1 MRIGIDARMLGQSG
15 IGRYIESLVR
25 YVPKLDRRDEYYL
38 FMRDSIKPLGPNIHI
53 IKADI
58 PWYSMQEQMKLV
70 KIFQDT
76 KLDLLH
82 VPHFNVPLFYRDRF
96 VVTIHDLTHTKVS
109 MQRATTLSPW
119 LYRAKRLAYQRV
131 VEHAVH
137 DSKKIITVSQAVR
150 REIVSTYTVPA
161 DKVVVTH
168 EAVEKRFCSITR
180 ARPIDEPYFFYV
192 GNAHPHK
199 NLERLLRAYSL
210 VRQQKPHIKLV
221 LAGKEHFFWQRLR
234 DEARREGLVEGVLF
248 VGGVSDEQLES
259 YYQHAVSYVFPSL
272 SEGFGLPIL
281 EALKCGTRV
290 IASNIPALREVGG
303 DLITYVDPYSEEKI
317 AEAMVRHCKTVPSKS
332 WRAQVAPHIRTFSWE
347 DLAVKTLEVY
357 REVLSL

>member
-1 MRIGIDARMLGQSG
+1 MLGQSG

-25 YVPKLDRRDEYYL
+25 YVPKLDRVDEYYL
-38 FMRDSIKPLGPNIHI
+38 FMRDSIKPLGPNTHI

-70 KIFQDT
+70 KIFQDARI
-76 KLDLLH
+76 DLLH

-131 VEHAVH
+131 VEHAVY

-150 REIVSTYTVPA
+150 REIVSTYTVAA

-168 EAVEKRFCSITR
+168 EAVEKGFCSVKR

-199 NLERLLRAYSL
+199 NLERLLRAYTL
-210 VRQQKPHIKLV
+210 MRQQKPDIKLV

-234 DEARREGLVEGVLF
+234 DEARRDGLVEGILF
-248 VGGVSDEQLES
+248 VGGVSDEQLEA

-290 IASNIPALREVGG
+290 IASDIPALREVGG
-303 DLITYVDPYSEEKI
+303 DLVTYVDPYSEEKI
-317 AEAMVRHCKTVPSKS
+317 AEAMVHHCKTAPSKS
-332 WRAQVAPHIRTFSWE
+332 WRAQVATHIHTFSWK

-357 REVLSL
+357 REVLSS